1 MGEVAHSY
9 EEGPSSLCSWRPVP
23 GLARD
28 QRRRDHITRHPHRGQ
43 QGIRMPTT
51 IVLFEVSIP
60 RWIVLI
66 ADTALDMTADCH
78 FRHNGSGFADLAAP
92 SSFR

>member
-1 MGEVAHSY
+1 
-9 EEGPSSLCSWRPVP
+9 
-23 GLARD
+23 
-28 QRRRDHITRHPHRGQ
+28 
-43 QGIRMPTT
+43 MPTT